1 MFPLSK
7 AKIVPIVFLSILRI
21 ESVITNSTNS
31 EFFSAL
37 PLRENAPSFIT
48 QLSITVSF
56 KSMAEGVIY
65 T

>member
-21 ESVITNSTNS
+21 ESVITRSTNS

-37 PLRENAPSFIT
+37 PLRENAPSFT
-48 QLSITVSF
+48 KQLSITVSF
-56 KSMAEGVIY
+56 KSTAEGVIY